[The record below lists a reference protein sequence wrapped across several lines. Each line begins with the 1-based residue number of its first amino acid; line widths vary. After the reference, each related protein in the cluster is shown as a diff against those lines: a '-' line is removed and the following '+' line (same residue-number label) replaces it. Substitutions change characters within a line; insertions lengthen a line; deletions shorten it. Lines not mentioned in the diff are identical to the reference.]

1 MSVLTPVVDSWD
13 GINRLIYLKEGV
25 SDYFP
30 IEDIYHEYRYNRRT
44 DEDLRKYEP
53 LLRAEGNIPKG
64 AGAFTPRYV
73 VLLDGTKIVPYDEVL
88 RINQLGDMIT
98 DDPDVDPSLYDTST
112 LTVPKVIFIK
122 PSEAET
128 ILIEVGMSS
137 LEIGQAVWNSL
148 TLSYNLSGS
157 FGELMSKIKKETGL
171 IGATV

>member
-1 MSVLTPVVDSWD
+1 MSVLTPVVDTWD
-13 GINRLIYLKEGV
+13 GTNRLIYLKQGV
-25 SDYFP
+25 SDFFP

-53 LLRAEGNIPKG
+53 LLRAEGNVPKG

-98 DDPDVDPSLYDTST
+98 DDPDVDPSLYDTS
-112 LTVPKVIFIK
+112 LTVPKVIYIK

-128 ILIEVGMSS
+128 IVLEVGMTDI
-137 LEIGQAVWNSL
+137 EIAEAVWNSL
-148 TLSYNLSGS
+148 TITYNLSGS
-157 FGELMSKIKKETGL
+157 FGEIIQKIKKETGL
-171 IGATV
+171 IPGVV